1 MPPVNRVLLAHRDP
15 AVQDVAIRALSR
27 IGVTLDIADDNAD
40 ALSRIARE
48 PYTVIAME
56 RDDAVLAA
64 IAATYR
70 EPRPVLIMTTESRES
85 PGLDADLVSLV
96 VPAPYDAQ
104 TLVGVILACVTP
116 DNTPAHES
124 ADGPAFDAAC

>member
-1 MPPVNRVLLAHRDP
+1 MSVNRVLLAHHDL
-15 AVQDVAIRALSR
+15 AVQEVATRALSR
-27 IGVTLDIADDNAD
+27 LGVTLDIATGNAD

-48 PYTVIAME
+48 PYTVIAIE

-70 EPRPVLIMTTESRES
+70 GSRPVVIVTTDIFGSD
-85 PGLDADLVSLV
+85 GLDPDLVSLV

-116 DNTPAHES
+116 ETAPPRDSAH
-124 ADGPAFDAAC
+124 GPSFETAC

>member
-1 MPPVNRVLLAHRDP
+1 MSVTRVLLAHHDP
-15 AVQDVAIRALSR
+15 AVQDVATRAFSH
-27 IGVTLDIADDNAD
+27 LDVMLDVAADNAD

-48 PYTVIAME
+48 PYTVIVIE

-70 EPRPVLIMTTESRES
+70 EPRPVLIVTTDGRKSQ
-85 PGLDADLVSLV
+85 GLDPDLVSLV

-104 TLVGVILACVTP
+104 TLVGVILACLPP
-116 DNTPAHES
+116 DSMPPRDS
-124 ADGPAFDAAC
+124 ADGAALDAAR